1 MDAIRNN
8 TAASRFELDAEGGTA
23 MAYYRLADGVV
34 TIHHTE
40 TPPHLQGRGIASKLV
55 RGALESVRA
64 EAQGGA
70 ALLVRRG
77 LHGAASRIQ
86 RSAGVNR

>member
-1 MDAIRNN
+1 MMDAIRNN
-8 TAASRFELDAEGGTA
+8 TAAFRFELDAEGGTA
-23 MAYYRLADGVV
+23 MAYYRLTDGVV

-64 EAQGGA
+64 QKLKVVPRCSFVA
-70 ALLVRRG
+70 AYMARHPEFNDLL
-77 LHGAASRIQ
+77 A
-86 RSAGVNR
+86 